1 MNNKGIGI
9 IEIVLLGVIIIGLLI
24 IFRPM
29 IISIIQ

>member
-1 MNNKGIGI
+1 MNNKGISI

-29 IISIIQ
+29 ILSIIQ